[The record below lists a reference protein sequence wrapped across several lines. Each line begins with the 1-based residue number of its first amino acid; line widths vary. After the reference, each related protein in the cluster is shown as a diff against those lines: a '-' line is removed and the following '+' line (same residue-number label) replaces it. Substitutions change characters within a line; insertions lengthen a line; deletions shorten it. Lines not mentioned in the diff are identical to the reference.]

1 MSSSP
6 LATYPQARELAGAE
20 AVGSPGPLSVSRQH
34 RTRDVAIKQ
43 RSKHHRPPSLGRISH
58 LARSLCSY
66 LEDVYCF
73 RVVLV
78 DRELFYR

>member
-20 AVGSPGPLSVSRQH
+20 AVGSPGPLSVSRHGQH
-34 RTRDVAIKQ
+34 RKGRRHQT
-43 RSKHHRPPSLGRISH
+43 KHHRPPSLGRISH

-66 LEDVYCF
+66 LEMFIVF
-73 RVVLV
+73 V
-78 DRELFYR
+78 